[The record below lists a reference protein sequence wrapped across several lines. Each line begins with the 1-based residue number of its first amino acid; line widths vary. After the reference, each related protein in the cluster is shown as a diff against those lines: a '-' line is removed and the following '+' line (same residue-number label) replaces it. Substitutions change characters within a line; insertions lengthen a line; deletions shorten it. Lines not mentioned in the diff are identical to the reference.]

1 MGSFTHTHVHTDP
14 RMSVDEVHLHIQTC
28 KFAHVCMCIRFTATG
43 DSTAHGGGRDLS
55 TTDAPTPCDR
65 LAALLLAP
73 RSLQHPPYTRPALW
87 LLSLAPVSSQL
98 SEFSS
103 LSSSP
108 PDPSSSPLSPP
119 SSLPAPPSSL
129 PAPPSSPLS
138 PPSVAAF
145 LAAGSVFHAAVS
157 LNLD

>member
-1 MGSFTHTHVHTDP
+1 
-14 RMSVDEVHLHIQTC
+14 
-28 KFAHVCMCIRFTATG
+28 MCIRFTATG

-73 RSLQHPPYTRPALW
+73 RSLQHPPYTRPAVW

-119 SSLPAPPSSL
+119 SSLPAPPSS
-129 PAPPSSPLS
+129 PLS
-138 PPSVAAF
+138 PPSSPPAPSSSPAPSNADLVAHPSIIYMDCLLKRRQGCSYRRQARQSGIIVGF
-145 LAAGSVFHAAVS
+145 TTL
-157 LNLD
+157 